1 MLKEAAVLP
10 TFRQQMA
17 LWDNTKSHYFSCSQE
32 EVLETGRMEHRSLVL
47 DVDLFKIYISKVR
60 RLGTLLD
67 EEK

>member
-1 MLKEAAVLP
+1 
-10 TFRQQMA
+10 MA